1 MTLTYELAFFAQA
14 KAPYLL
20 LLTAPLALAFA
31 AGYSA
36 VDAWLAA
43 RSAHAVRALLC
54 GWLVAFAGTLFLGFA
69 G

>member
-1 MTLTYELAFFAQA
+1 LTYELAFFAQA
-14 KAPYLL
+14 KAAYLL

-31 AGYSA
+31 AGYSG

-43 RSAHAVRALLC
+43 RSAHVVRALLC